1 LKPARLRPRARDDR
15 REAVRYYR
23 QNASIDVARRFVGAI
38 KSDLGTLQTHPSIG
52 SPRIGAEVGIAGLRA
67 WSVSGFPVVLLYF
80 EREDH
85 LDVVRI
91 LGQREDIATILRA
104 EP

>member
-1 LKPARLRPRARDDR
+1 MKPARLRPRARDDR
-15 REAVRYYR
+15 REAARYYR
-23 QNASIDVARRFVGAI
+23 QNASIDAARRFVGAI
-38 KSDLGTLQTHPSIG
+38 KRDLGSLQTRPSIG
-52 SPRIGAEVGIAGLRA
+52 SPRIGADVGIAGLRA

-91 LGQREDIATILRA
+91 LGQREDIATILRH

>member
-1 LKPARLRPRARDDR
+1 MKPARLRPTARDDR

-23 QNASIDVARRFVGAI
+23 QNASIDVARRLIVAI

-52 SPRIGAEVGIAGLRA
+52 SPGIGAELGLEGMRA
-67 WSVSGFPVVLLYF
+67 WTVSGFPLVLFYF

-91 LGQREDIATILRA
+91 LGQRQDIATILSD